1 MTESSKEENFS
12 TKKRE
17 SGKDGSESRADDGYT
32 DEGDGR
38 ENSLDSC
45 SGCVGKLER
54 EMERNSE
61 RKEREM

>member
-17 SGKDGSESRADDGYT
+17 GGKDGSEGRADDGHT

-45 SGCVGKLER
+45 SGRVGKLER

-61 RKEREM
+61 RKERER